1 MSNKEHRLGVSAVN
15 LVVRHLKLNT
25 VDQGVMAAALGEI
38 DQIYGL
44 DGVSFDEKSHVLNL
58 AYDGS
63 RVSLDGVEEMLR
75 KHGISV
81 SHDWWT
87 HLKEGYYRF
96 VDENVKDNARHEP
109 LSCHKVP
116 PGAGRKP

>member
-1 MSNKEHRLGVSAVN
+1 MSSKEHRLGVSAVN
-15 LVVRHLKLNT
+15 LVVRHLKLET
-25 VDQGVMAAALGEI
+25 AAQGVMAAALGEI
-38 DQIYGL
+38 DQIYGF
-44 DGVSFDEKSHVLNL
+44 DGVSFDEKSCVLNL

-63 RVSLDGVEEMLR
+63 RVSIDGVEEMLS

-81 SHDWWT
+81 SHGWWT
-87 HLKEGYYRF
+87 HFKEGYYRF